1 MSNCKNILYIG
12 MLFLSIINCKNLILH
27 DYDNPSAS
35 HILDATIQDDLLI
48 VSGMIGGIEFYDI
61 SNPQILN
68 HLDNLH
74 LSSGGGGGGG
84 TKPNCIASSGNYA
97 YVTTNQGLGV
107 INISNP
113 SNPQYLGIVSG
124 TNGYILENLDIYENF
139 LAVAAHEDGVLF
151 YDISNPSNPEYIT
164 TVGSVNAW
172 AVKMEEFSEHPNY
185 DFVVYIADGE
195 SIYTVSYM
203 YYNNNHSFSGIDN
216 IILDSAVK
224 DIAYSNGLVYFAK
237 GTGGVD
243 VYQTEGI
250 LSFLIDD
257 YNYTFDCS
265 MHVPCYLDNYNTSV
279 LANRIDTFN
288 NKLAVSDW
296 DDVEILEWDGE
307 NFNLVGFKNTTRR
320 TMAIATKDNYIY
332 SAEWASVQIFEYGE
346 INGPDLDLSTYE
358 LNYPYVE
365 NGESYTMPLDVTNNG
380 SQTLNIIDAYTTN
393 NEFLYSELNN
403 LNPGVTQ
410 TINIT
415 YVANSNNSSGSY
427 RIFSNDEDESEI
439 ICETNGNIDGANIG
453 DIAPDFN
460 LDIIANGSGNFQ
472 LSDYIGKVVV
482 LAFFAPN

>member
-1 MSNCKNILYIG
+1 MFKRMNIIFIG
-12 MLFLSIINCKNLILH
+12 LFFLCIASSKNLTLH

-61 SNPQILN
+61 SNPQNLN
-68 HLDNLH
+68 HLNNLQ
-74 LSSGGGGGGG
+74 LSSGGGG
-84 TKPNCIASSGNYA
+84 TKPNCIVASGNYA

-124 TNGYILENLDIYENF
+124 TNGYILENLDVYENF

-151 YDISNPSNPEYIT
+151 YDISNPSSPEYIT
-164 TVGSVNAW
+164 TVGTINAW
-172 AVKMEEFSEHPNY
+172 AVKMEESPDHPNY
-185 DFVVYIADGE
+185 EFVIYIADGE

-243 VYQTEGI
+243 VYQTEGT
-250 LSFLIDD
+250 LSFSIDD

-365 NGESYTMPLDVTNNG
+365 NGESYTMSFDVTNNG
-380 SQTLNIIDAYTTN
+380 NQTLNIIDAYTTN

-403 LNPGVTQ
+403 LNSGVTQ
-410 TINIT
+410 TIDIT
-415 YVANSNNSSGSY
+415 YTANSNNSSGSY
-427 RIFSNDEDESEI
+427 RIFSNDEDEPEI
-439 ICETNGNIDGANIG
+439 ICETNGNINGANIG

-472 LSDYIGKVVV
+472 LSDYIDKVVV